1 MLVIAD
7 SSPLHYLV
15 LIDHAAILPRLFGQ
29 VLIPPMVAQELQR
42 GRTPAPI
49 RDWIASPPDWL
60 EIRSIRR
67 MPETASVAST
77 GFSC

>member
-15 LIDHAAILPRLFGQ
+15 LIDQAAVLPRLVGQ

-42 GRTPAPI
+42 DRMPAPV
-49 RDWIASPPDWL
+49 RDWIGLPRSGLKSVPFAGRRKPPCC
-60 EIRSIRR
+60 
-67 MPETASVAST
+67 
-77 GFSC
+77 G